1 MTKKGTCLGVIF
13 TILMS
18 GLIFILGFDRETF
31 ENYPIE
37 VYQVYLDGKIIG
49 VVENKDELYSLIDK
63 EQESL
68 KKEYDVDNIYPPEG
82 LELVSVNT
90 YNTSINTVEE
100 IYDKIKDMEN
110 FTIDGYEI
118 TIKTDEES
126 ESFYILHEEDL
137 ETAIDNTIKAFIDEE
152 TLEMYRSN
160 SQPEIVDEGEI
171 IKDIYIKE
179 NITIKETYIPSDEEI
194 FTNSNDLTRYLLFGT
209 MENQKTYTVMPGD
222 TVIDISN
229 KNSLNPIEFLIA
241 NPDIVSEYQLLFPGT
256 EVNIGLIDPKISVVV
271 ERIVT
276 SIQEVAFTTDVEY
289 DEKMTVGTTYT
300 KQQGIN
306 GESKATFQIESIN
319 GEDTSATRISS
330 ETIKPAVDA
339 IIVKGGLSINYA
351 GDSEYWAWP
360 TIQPYV
366 ITSRLGWRWG
376 SYHNGVDI
384 AGTGHGSPI
393 YSIQSGV
400 VISMG
405 YNSSMGNY
413 VYIDHQNGYISVYMH
428 LAFHQEGLK
437 KGSTV
442 LKGQQIGGMGTTGRS
457 TGTHLHLSVW
467 VGGYPYSSGAE
478 IINPLDLYN
487 MD

>member
-179 NITIKETYIPSDEEI
+179 DITIKETYIPSDEEI

-384 AGTGHGSPI
+384 AGTGHGSTI
-393 YSIQSGV
+393 YSIQRGA

-405 YNSSMGNY
+405 YNSTMGNY

-437 KGSTV
+437 KGLTV

>member
-1 MTKKGTCLGVIF
+1 MNSKSIIM
-13 TILMS
+13 TILITLMGGLVLFISNMS
-18 GLIFILGFDRETF
+18 DQILVRANTK
-31 ENYPIE
+31 
-37 VYQVYLDGKIIG
+37 YQVYLQGEKIG
-49 VVENKDELYSLIDK
+49 LIDDDTALYDLIDAS
-63 EQESL
+63 QTSI

-306 GESKATFQIESIN
+306 GENKATFQIESIN

-478 IINPLDLYN
+478 FINPLDLYN

>member
-179 NITIKETYIPSDEEI
+179 DITIKETYIPSDEEI

-229 KNSLNPIEFLIA
+229 KNSLNPIAFLIA

-478 IINPLDLYN
+478 IINPLELLNQD
-487 MD
+487 

>member
-137 ETAIDNTIKAFIDEE
+137 EIAIDNTIKAFIDEE